1 MAITK
6 PARHLY
12 QFGPFSLDV
21 AERVLFRDGQPV
33 ALPPKAF
40 DLLLVL
46 VENSGHLLEKDEL
59 MQRLWP
65 DTFVEEANLPNNI
78 SLLRKALATDKDH
91 QYIET
96 VPRRG
101 YRFVADVE
109 ESSSEQDE
117 VIIAE
122 RTRFTLEQEEDFG
135 EVAKDISTTLSSPR
149 RFPVSKSM
157 TVALVAVSVLLAVGS
172 LSLYAFFVRGR
183 SDKKNTAPLVPF
195 QQMEIKRVAAS
206 GKAKGA
212 AISTDGR
219 YIAYVQDEGG
229 LQSIHLTQVD
239 TSSSV
244 VIRPPSDAVYAWPIF
259 SPDGRSLYYTASG
272 KDLSAGLYRSA
283 VLGGVPQKVLTTHN
297 SPIAFSPDGRRVAF
311 IRFYPGG
318 ETALVVAE
326 AQDGGGEQ
334 KLAVRRLPEK
344 FSVNGPSW
352 SPDGKLIAICAN
364 YGNTA
369 RAKLFGIRVAD
380 GHSEPLSEDEWYN
393 PDRVMWLGDGS
404 GLALIA
410 AHKGE
415 GDRRQI
421 WHIGFPGGEVR
432 RITNDLHD
440 YEANNLSLSADSKS
454 LVAVQIQTTSNIWL
468 LPAGDRTRA
477 RQLTFGPAGKHD
489 GLHGLTF
496 TPDGRIVYSSYV
508 GNGQTIWIMNADGSN
523 QRQLTPAA
531 GHVENGPIVTADGRY
546 IVFHSTRSGGF
557 HIWRMGIDGDNPV
570 MLTEGGSSYQPSVSP
585 DGKWVVYTSLRNGLW
600 SLWKVAIDGGTSVQ
614 VSDKTTSWPAI
625 SPDGKWIAC
634 IYDGHFSVIP
644 FEGGQ
649 ARPLDLPRT
658 ASTSFG
664 PRWKPDS
671 RSLVISDANQGVWEL
686 PIDGAPAVHVSDLGP
701 ERIFNLA
708 WSPDGK
714 QLALTRGTQTFDVV
728 LIRNF
733 R

>member
-1 MAITK
+1 MAITR
-6 PARHLY
+6 PAKHLY
-12 QFGPFSLDV
+12 QFGPFSVDT
-21 AERVLFRDGQPV
+21 AERVLLRDGHPV

-78 SLLRKALATDKDH
+78 SLLRKALAIDQDH

-109 ESSSEQDE
+109 ESSIQQDE
-117 VIIAE
+117 LIIAE
-122 RTRFTLEQEEDFG
+122 RTRVTLEQDEEF
-135 EVAKDISTTLSSPR
+135 SPTTLSSRR
-149 RFPVSKSM
+149 RFPLSKSM
-157 TVALVAVSVLLAVGS
+157 TAAIVAGSILLAVGGFA
-172 LSLYAFFVRGR
+172 LYSFFAR
-183 SDKKNTAPLVPF
+183 SRDEKKRAAPLVPF

-206 GKAKGA
+206 GKARGA
-212 AISTDGR
+212 AISPDGR

-244 VIRPPSDAVYAWPIF
+244 MIRPPTNAVYAWPIF
-259 SPDGRSLYYTASG
+259 SPDGKGLYYTARG
-272 KDLSAGLYRSA
+272 KDVPEGLYRSA
-283 VLGGVPQKVLTTHN
+283 VLGGVQQKVLTN
-297 SPIAFSPDGRRVAF
+297 YDSPVAFSPDGRRVAF
-311 IRFYPGG
+311 VRFYTGG
-318 ETALVVAE
+318 ETAIVVAE

-421 WHIGFPGGEVR
+421 WHISYPGGEVR

-489 GLHGLTF
+489 GLHGLAF

-531 GHVENGPIVTADGRY
+531 GHVENAPTVTADGRY
-546 IVFHSTRSGGF
+546 IVFHSTRSDGF

-570 MLTEGGSSYQPSVSP
+570 KLTEGGSSYQPSVSP
-585 DGKWVVYTSLRNGLW
+585 DGKWVVYRSLRNGVW
-600 SLWKVAIDGGTSVQ
+600 SLWKVAIDGGTPVQ
-614 VSDKTTSWPAI
+614 VTDKSTSWPAI

-634 IYDGHFSVIP
+634 IYEGHFSVIP
-644 FEGGQ
+644 FEGGP
-649 ARPLDLPRT
+649 ARPLDLPRI
-658 ASTSFG
+658 ASTHSG

-671 RSLVISDANQGVWEL
+671 RSLIISDANQGVWEL
-686 PIDGAPAVHVSDLGP
+686 PIDGAPALHVSNLGP
-701 ERIFNLA
+701 EKIFNLA
-708 WSPDGK
+708 WSRDGK
-714 QLALTRGTQTFDVV
+714 QLALARGTQSFDVV